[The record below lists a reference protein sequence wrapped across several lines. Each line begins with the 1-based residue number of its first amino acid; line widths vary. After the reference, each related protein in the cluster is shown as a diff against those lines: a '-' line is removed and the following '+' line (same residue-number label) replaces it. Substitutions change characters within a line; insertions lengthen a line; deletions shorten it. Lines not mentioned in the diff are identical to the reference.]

1 MLNQS
6 LIEAKI
12 IPIYSIRSH
21 TFRKNIVIFL
31 PTKTIYL
38 FPAKGGLR
46 MVGNRKYS
54 LRRLMRW
61 ALKGCKVV
69 IQGPEHMLNIY
80 PIVYLT
86 EDDLDRMM
94 SRIWVK
100 EKDKLIKEIYNETN
114 TRKCGGSDVRE
125 RR

>member
-1 MLNQS
+1 MQIKS
-6 LIEAKI
+6 LVEAKI
-12 IPIYSIRSH
+12 VPVYRISSP

-38 FPAKGGLR
+38 FPAKGGLK

-61 ALKGCKVV
+61 ALKGCKVN
-69 IQGPEHMLNIY
+69 IQGTTPISRIY

-86 EDDLDRMM
+86 EDNLDRMM
-94 SRIWVK
+94 SGVK
-100 EKDKLIKEIYNETN
+100 EKDRLIKEIYETFN
-114 TRKCGGSDVRE
+114 T
-125 RR
+125 

>member
-1 MLNQS
+1 MQIKS
-6 LIEAKI
+6 LVEAKI
-12 IPIYSIRSH
+12 IPVYSFSGL

-46 MVGNRKYS
+46 MVRNRKYS

-69 IQGPEHMLNIY
+69 IQGSDHTTSGY

-94 SRIWVK
+94 SGIWVK
-100 EKDKLIKEIYNETN
+100 EKDKLIKEIYEIN
-114 TRKCGGSDVRE
+114 TRIGS
-125 RR
+125 